1 MPSVSGLPAC
11 EGRAWG
17 FVGGWEGAQG
27 LAPGDVPHG
36 VTLCGRS
43 GAVADSV
50 GNVLRAME

>member
-36 VTLCGRS
+36 VTLCGHS